1 MQNLFSIIDY
11 LCLHAIEIFKKKNI
25 FQKYINVDNHE
36 MYNSYQNY
44 LHL

>member
-11 LCLHAIEIFKKKNI
+11 LCLHAIKNFKKNI
-25 FQKYINVDNHE
+25 FQKYISVDNQE